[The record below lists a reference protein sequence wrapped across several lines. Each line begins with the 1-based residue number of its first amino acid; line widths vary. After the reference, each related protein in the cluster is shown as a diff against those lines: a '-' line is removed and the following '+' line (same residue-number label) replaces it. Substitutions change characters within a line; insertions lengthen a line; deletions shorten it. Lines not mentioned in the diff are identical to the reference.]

1 MSGQAATIRHLSVAL
16 LPGHCRGTR
25 ISALFAIRRRQAMNL
40 ISPGEGRGLDP
51 AAVAGA
57 AAAPA
62 EEARK
67 RPRLAPLLGLK
78 RYVLRYPWQVAG
90 AIAALLVAAAATLA
104 VPLAVR
110 RMIDFG
116 FSADRIGL
124 IDQYFSAMIAIAAV
138 LAAASAARYYLVT
151 IIGERVV
158 ADLRSDLFAH
168 VTNLSAAF
176 FDTAKTGEV
185 MSRLTADTTQI
196 KATVGASVSIA
207 LRNLMLFLGAAVMM
221 VVTSPRLSGFV
232 LGAIPVIVLPLVA
245 FGRAVRRRSREA
257 QDKLADASAYAAELI
272 GAARTLQAFTNE
284 RLASS
289 RFAGAV
295 ERAFRAARDST
306 RARAGLTAVVIFLV
320 FASVVVI
327 LWIGAQGRVAGRD
340 CGGGPGQFLLYTVF
354 AAGALSELSQV
365 WGEIALASGAAE
377 RIAEILAIEPVI
389 RRPANPVA
397 LPVPGRGEIAFEHV
411 RFAYPARE
419 RGVVLED
426 VSFRVDPGEKLA
438 IVGPSGA
445 GKSTIFHLLLR
456 FYDPVAGAIFF
467 DGVRICDADPQELR
481 RRIALVPQDVVVFA
495 ASVAENIRFGRPD
508 AADAE
513 IERAAELALAAEFV
527 GRLPQ

>member
-1 MSGQAATIRHLSVAL
+1 
-16 LPGHCRGTR
+16 
-25 ISALFAIRRRQAMNL
+25 MNL
-40 ISPGEGRGLDP
+40 ISPSAGRGLDA
-51 AAVAGA
+51 AAVGQAV
-57 AAAPA
+57 AAPPQ
-62 EEARK
+62 ETRK
-67 RPRLAPLLGLK
+67 RPRLAPLLGLQ
-78 RYVLRYPWQVAG
+78 RYALRYRWQVVG
-90 AIAALLVAAAATLA
+90 ALAALLVAAAATLA

-289 RFAGAV
+289 RFAGA
-295 ERAFRAARDST
+295 
-306 RARAGLTAVVIFLV
+306 
-320 FASVVVI
+320 
-327 LWIGAQGRVAGRD
+327 
-340 CGGGPGQFLLYTVF
+340 
-354 AAGALSELSQV
+354 
-365 WGEIALASGAAE
+365 
-377 RIAEILAIEPVI
+377 
-389 RRPANPVA
+389 
-397 LPVPGRGEIAFEHV
+397 
-411 RFAYPARE
+411 
-419 RGVVLED
+419 
-426 VSFRVDPGEKLA
+426 
-438 IVGPSGA
+438 
-445 GKSTIFHLLLR
+445 
-456 FYDPVAGAIFF
+456 
-467 DGVRICDADPQELR
+467 
-481 RRIALVPQDVVVFA
+481 
-495 ASVAENIRFGRPD
+495 
-508 AADAE
+508 
-513 IERAAELALAAEFV
+513 
-527 GRLPQ
+527 